1 MGNGGKCAMDDGM
14 AEPSQWAM
22 VAVMGDGGGNGQRQ
36 VSQWETAT
44 AAA

>member
-1 MGNGGKCAMDDGM
+1 MDSRM
-14 AEPSQWAM
+14 AAQLRWAM
-22 VAVMGDGGGNGQRQ
+22 VAVMGDGGGNGQWQ